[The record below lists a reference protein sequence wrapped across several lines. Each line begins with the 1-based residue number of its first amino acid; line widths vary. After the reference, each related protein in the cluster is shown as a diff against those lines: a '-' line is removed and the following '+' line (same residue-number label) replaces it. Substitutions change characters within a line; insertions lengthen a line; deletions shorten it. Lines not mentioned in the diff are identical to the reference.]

1 MKVKFFI
8 YIFLLCNFSFG
19 QTQVLIDN
27 NWYLEKFVING
38 SNITYTE
45 NTNHSH
51 IISFES
57 LENEIILKSG
67 YCLTMF
73 GLVGNV
79 SNNMFNYNSLYQY
92 VIDCNFNNDDFT
104 LLNTITSFYLFPN
117 NNFTYNISDV
127 NNYKQLIFVNPQ
139 GNSAIYNNVNLSM
152 QVFNIENELILYPNP
167 VDNIL
172 YFKSDFEI
180 NKIKIFGFDGKLI
193 ESRLLYTG
201 SQIDFT
207 DMKRGIY
214 FLEFEQ
220 NGMLTRRK
228 IIKK

>member
-1 MKVKFFI
+1 MKAKFFI
-8 YIFLLCNFSFG
+8 YISLLCNFSFG
-19 QTQVLIDN
+19 QTQVLLDN

-38 SNITYTE
+38 SNITYTQ

-57 LENEIILKSG
+57 LVNEIILKSG
-67 YCLTMF
+67 YCRTMF

-117 NNFTYNISDV
+117 NNFVYNISDV

-139 GNSAIYNNVNLSM
+139 GNSAIYNNVNLSI
-152 QVFNIENELILYPNP
+152 QDFNIENELIIYPNP
-167 VDNIL
+167 VDKIL

-180 NKIKIFGFDGKLI
+180 KKIKIFGIDGKLI
-193 ESRLLYTG
+193 ELSLLYN
-201 SQIDFT
+201 SNQIDFT

-220 NGMLTRRK
+220 NGRLTRRK
-228 IIKK
+228 IIKN